1 MLRVLLVDDEP
12 FIVQGL
18 SVLVDWQA
26 EGYEIAATAAD
37 GREALEYLRENQVDL
52 IVADIKMPVMTGIEL
67 LEKIR
72 KEDISDA
79 YFVILSGYSDFGYA
93 QQAIRYKCMDYVL
106 KPVEKEQLLEILRK
120 VSSMSESQRINE
132 QNKQKFEQA
141 YLARN
146 VIALLYGKH
155 DEMNLEYVKNHMRLS
170 EGIRYIDIELYTPTE
185 M

>member
-67 LEKIR
+67 LEKIT
-72 KEDISDA
+72 
-79 YFVILSGYSDFGYA
+79 L
-93 QQAIRYKCMDYVL
+93 
-106 KPVEKEQLLEILRK
+106 
-120 VSSMSESQRINE
+120 
-132 QNKQKFEQA
+132 
-141 YLARN
+141 
-146 VIALLYGKH
+146 
-155 DEMNLEYVKNHMRLS
+155 
-170 EGIRYIDIELYTPTE
+170 
-185 M
+185 